1 MLVVAMSCLLTAS
14 GCHGYRFGTDGL
26 YNRNI
31 KTVYVPMVAADT
43 YRDGLG
49 ERLTEAICKR
59 ITTATPYDLADAK
72 HADSILE
79 VHLVAENQFVSAM
92 NKYNDTRQKNLAWS
106 VVAVWKDN
114 QHNILATQ
122 DAIPLASLGVTLSAQ
137 GYLVA
142 EMGQSGAVTQQDVI
156 DKLADQI
163 VGLMEEKW

>member
-1 MLVVAMSCLLTAS
+1 
-14 GCHGYRFGTDGL
+14 
-26 YNRNI
+26 
-31 KTVYVPMVAADT
+31 MVMADT

-72 HADSILE
+72 HADSVLE
-79 VHLVAENQFVSAM
+79 VHLVAENQFVSAL
-92 NKYNDTRQKNLAWS
+92 NKYNDTRQKNFAWN

-114 QHNILATQ
+114 QHNVLATQ
-122 DAIPLASLGVTLSAQ
+122 DPIPLASLGVTLSAQ

-142 EMGQSGAVTQQDVI
+142 ETGQSGAVTQQEVI